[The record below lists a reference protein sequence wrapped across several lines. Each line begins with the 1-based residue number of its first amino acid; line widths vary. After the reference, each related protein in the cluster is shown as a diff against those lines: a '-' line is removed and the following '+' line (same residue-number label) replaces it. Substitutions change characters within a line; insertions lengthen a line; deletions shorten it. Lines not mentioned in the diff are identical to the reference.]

1 MRSAMRIQQRTLL
14 ECTSLVNASNTWKTN
29 LLCVMDLSQTLA
41 FHTPTAQVQTMCR
54 TGQISAVKNTR
65 IWMLFVI
72 GVVGMV
78 GTVCNIITISTFTYL
93 YCFANRIKRQFNQ
106 EFTMTSDP
114 VFFLILHLSLCDL
127 LYCVIGLPSYWSVY
141 FYGYYRYSEMMCKYF
156 GFFRKCLGI
165 SYKINSSI
173 LPSSAQ
179 TG

>member
-1 MRSAMRIQQRTLL
+1 MHKLS
-14 ECTSLVNASNTWKTN
+14 ECIKYMEDQPSVCDGFVPDPCFSYTNCTGSDYVSNWTEF
-29 LLCVMDLSQTLA
+29 CCQ
-41 FHTPTAQVQTMCR
+41 PQ
-54 TGQISAVKNTR
+54 AVKNTR

-165 SYKINSSI
+165 SYKINKVQFCQ
-173 LPSSAQ
+173 AQ
-179 TG
+179 LKQASLF